1 MFWKRKQRKPDFVKV
16 VYVARDKAS
25 ELLARTLLD
34 SAGINY
40 IATNDIVQDM
50 FGWGRVETGSN
61 FIVGPV
67 KFAVKSEDVENAA
80 NILAE
85 LYEIKPRPVPL
96 WLRLFAII
104 FLSLTLIS
112 AIYSIFSLCKFP

>member
-1 MFWKRKQRKPDFVKV
+1 MFWKRKQRNPDFIKTIF
-16 VYVARDKAS
+16 VARDKAS

-40 IATNDIVQDM
+40 IVTNNSTQDL
-50 FGWGRVETGSN
+50 FGWGRVGTGSN

-67 KFAVKSEDVENAA
+67 KFAVKCNDVEDAT

-85 LYEIKPRPVPL
+85 LYEIKPRPVPQ
-96 WLRLFAII
+96 WLRLVAII
-104 FLSLTLIS
+104 ALSLPIIF
-112 AIYSIFSLCKFP
+112 AIFSLFKSP